1 MKNSWKKTLLKPTKS
16 QQSKK
21 INNTAKQIS
30 EKLTNADRVPM
41 LAETEAYITMKDIKV
56 NFQIKYCVLNKSI

>member
-41 LAETEAYITMKDIKV
+41 LAETEAYITMKDHKSE
-56 NFQIKYCVLNKSI
+56 FPNKILCP